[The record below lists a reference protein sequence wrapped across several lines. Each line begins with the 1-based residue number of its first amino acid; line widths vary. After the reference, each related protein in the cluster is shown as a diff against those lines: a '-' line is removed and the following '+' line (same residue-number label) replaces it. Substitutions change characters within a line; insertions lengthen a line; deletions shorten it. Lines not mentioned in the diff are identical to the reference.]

1 VTDGDLPSE
10 AGQPT
15 PERVADLVRSLA
27 TVMRQ
32 SGVTE
37 MDLNLGA
44 VEIRLRRPYGGDAI
58 ELVLPGS
65 KDAAAMVAE
74 KSTSHLLTAPM
85 VGTFYS
91 SPTSSAPPFVAV
103 GDHVSA
109 GQTVGII
116 EAMKIMNEIAADR
129 SGVVEEFLAGNAQ
142 PVEYGSP
149 LIRLI
154 VDREDRY

>member
-1 VTDGDLPSE
+1 MADADLPAETS
-10 AGQPT
+10 QPA
-15 PERVADLVRSLA
+15 PERVADLVRALA

-37 MDLNLGA
+37 LDLNLGS
-44 VEIRLRRPYGGDAI
+44 VEIRLRRPHGGEAF
-58 ELVLPGS
+58 ETALPTINGP
-65 KDAAAMVAE
+65 AAVIDE
-74 KSTSHLLTAPM
+74 KNTSHLLTAPM

-91 SPTSSAPPFVAV
+91 SPTPSAPPFVSV
-103 GDHVSA
+103 GDQVSA
-109 GQTVGII
+109 GQTIGII

-129 SGVVEEFLAGNAQ
+129 SGVVEEFLVGNAQ

-149 LIRLI
+149 LIRLA

>member
-1 VTDGDLPSE
+1 VADADLPSE
-10 AGQPT
+10 TGQPT

-37 MDLNLGA
+37 LDLNLGS
-44 VEIRLRRPYGGDAI
+44 VEIRLRRPDSR
-58 ELVLPGS
+58 EVLETALLAS
-65 KDAAAMVAE
+65 NEQIAVVDE
-74 KSTSHLLTAPM
+74 KHTTHFLTAPM
-85 VGTFYS
+85 VGTFYN
-91 SPTSSAPPFVAV
+91 SPTPSAPPFVAV

-129 SGVVEEFLAGNAQ
+129 SGVVDAFLIGNAQ

-149 LIRLI
+149 LIRLT